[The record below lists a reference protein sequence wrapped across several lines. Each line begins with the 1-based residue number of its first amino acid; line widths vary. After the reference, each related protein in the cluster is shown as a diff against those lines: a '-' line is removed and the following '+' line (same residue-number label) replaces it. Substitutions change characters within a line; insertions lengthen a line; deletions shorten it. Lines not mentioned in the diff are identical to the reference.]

1 MKLKHFLLSIL
12 LLSSSLRLTAQPANS
27 GTPNIICILVDDLG
41 YGDLSCQGAK
51 DLHTPH
57 IDQLAAQGMR
67 LTHFYANCTV
77 CSPSRASLLTGRY
90 PDMVG
95 VPGVIRQ
102 FTHNSWGYLDPSAG
116 LITAPLKQ
124 QGYHTA
130 IIGKWH
136 LGFEAP
142 NTPNDRGFDYFKGF
156 LGDMMDDYWTHLRGG
171 KNWMRLNKETIDPEG
186 HATNLFTD
194 WTLEYLKE
202 RAGTGQPFFLY
213 LAYNAPHFPIQPP
226 PEFLRQ
232 VEQREPGLSE
242 KRAKNVAFIEHLD
255 HHVGRIMEYLVQSG
269 LIQNTLVVF
278 TSDNGGALSYEQSN
292 GALRG
297 GKQDMF
303 EGGIRVPAFVLWK
316 DRIAPGSSSNRL
328 TLLMDLFPTFT
339 ALAGAEPVT
348 NIDGESFLPELLGKH
363 RPASERFVFWVRRE
377 GGDYG
382 GQAYYAARKGDYK
395 ILQNTPYEP
404 WLFFNVGADPYEKNP
419 LETSEDL
426 NYNSLR
432 SALQEHIRNTG
443 RIPWQQPLKEQAGG
457 YQMPSG
463 HHRDADTTPPGGLP
477 GEKNDAAYPW

>member
-1 MKLKHFLLSIL
+1 MKLIYCMAAHL
-12 LLSSSLRLTAQPANS
+12 LLVLNLNLAALPAKQE
-27 GTPNIICILVDDLG
+27 TPNIICILVDDLG
-41 YGDLSCQGAK
+41 FGDLSCQGAK
-51 DLHTPH
+51 DLFTPH

-67 LTHFYANCTV
+67 MTQFYANCTV

-102 FTHNSWGYLDPSAG
+102 FTNNSWGYLDPAAE
-116 LITAPLKQ
+116 LITAPLKR

-130 IIGKWH
+130 LIGKWH
-136 LGFEAP
+136 LGFTAP
-142 NTPNDRGFDYFKGF
+142 NTPNDRGFDHFKGF

-171 KNWMRLNKETIDPEG
+171 ENWMRLNRDPIDPEG

-226 PEFLRQ
+226 PEFLQEVKR
-232 VEQREPGLSE
+232 RAPGLSE

-255 HHVGRIMEYLVQSG
+255 HHVGRIMEYLEHSG
-269 LIQNTLVVF
+269 LIHNTLLVF
-278 TSDNGGALSYEQSN
+278 TSDNGGALRYEQSN
-292 GALRG
+292 GPLRG

-316 DRIAPGSSSNRL
+316 GKIEAGSRSDRL
-328 TLLMDLFPTFT
+328 TLLMDLFPTF
-339 ALAGAEPVT
+339 AEVSGAEPSRI
-348 NIDGESFLPELLGKH
+348 IDGASFLPELMGEQ
-363 RPASERFVFWVRRE
+363 RPPSERFVFWVRRE

-395 ILQNTPYEP
+395 ILQNTACEP
-404 WLFFNVGADPYEKNP
+404 FQYFQVGKDPYEKSE
-419 LETSEDL
+419 LETSGNEK
-426 NYNSLR
+426 YEELR
-432 SALQEHIRNTG
+432 SALMDHIRESG
-443 RIPWQQPLKEQAGG
+443 RIPWQGPLTE
-457 YQMPSG
+457 
-463 HHRDADTTPPGGLP
+463 
-477 GEKNDAAYPW
+477 